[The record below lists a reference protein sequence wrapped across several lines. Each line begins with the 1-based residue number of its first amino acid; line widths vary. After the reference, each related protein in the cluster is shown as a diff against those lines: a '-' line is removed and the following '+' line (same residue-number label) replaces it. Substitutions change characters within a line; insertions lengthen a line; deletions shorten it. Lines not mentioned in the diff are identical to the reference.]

1 MPAVVRTTITRRPC
15 PGSSGMNFAASPV
28 SEDVLTGADIL
39 LAALRANG
47 ITSLFGLPGGQLD
60 DMFDAICRAGGDFT
74 AIRSRHEQGAAYM
87 AYGAARSTG
96 KPSAFLVVP
105 GPGLMNTMGALS
117 TAWATNTPVL
127 SLSGQIPSDAI
138 GSGRG
143 YLHEIPDQLATVRTL
158 LKHAERID
166 EPGDAPAMVNAA
178 FQAMLTGRPG
188 PVHLEMAPDVMARTR
203 AGSTVQAA
211 RIPPAP
217 AADETDIAA
226 AAALLASARRPLIF
240 VGGGATHAA
249 GEVGKLMRMIEA
261 PVTCFRGGRGIVDD
275 RDYHAQVFP
284 AGRQLWKHADV
295 VLAIGTRMKFPQ
307 LYWGLDDNIKVIR
320 IDIDGREFDRYAP
333 AAVALQ
339 GDSKATLELLLRMLE
354 DAVGTPP
361 ASREEELTALKAE
374 LQSDIRRDVGPQME
388 YLDAIRD
395 VLPDEGIFCD
405 EVTQVGFVSWF
416 GFPVH
421 RLRGH
426 VNCGFQGTLGY
437 GFATALGV
445 KVANPDVPVVSISG
459 DGGFLYTANE
469 LAVAV
474 EYGINLVAVVFN
486 DNRYANVYRQQK
498 EWYDGRFI
506 ASDLHNPDFVKLAR
520 SFGANSE
527 CVNGPRELR
536 RALERGFAA
545 NGPTVIEAHQPDSLP
560 TPWPYILGGAVRGR
574 PSAGAR

>member
-1 MPAVVRTTITRRPC
+1 
-15 PGSSGMNFAASPV
+15 MNVSAGPV
-28 SEDVLTGADIL
+28 SEGVLTGADIL
-39 LAALRANG
+39 VAALRANG

-60 DMFDAICRAGGDFT
+60 DMFDAIFRADGDF
-74 AIRSRHEQGAAYM
+74 AIVRSRHEQGAAYM

-105 GPGLMNTMGALS
+105 GPGLMNAMGALS

-158 LKHAERID
+158 LKHAERIE

-178 FQAMLTGRPG
+178 FGAMLTGRPG
-188 PVHLEMAPDVMARTR
+188 PVHLEMAPDVMAA
-203 AGSTVQAA
+203 AGAGATVQAA
-211 RIPPAP
+211 RIPAAP
-217 AADETDIAA
+217 AAGETEVAA
-226 AAALLASARRPLIF
+226 AAALVAAARRPLIY

-249 GEVGKLMRMIEA
+249 GEISELMRMIEA

-284 AGRQLWKHADV
+284 AGRRLWKHADV
-295 VLAIGTRMKFPQ
+295 VLAIGTRMKYPQ
-307 LYWGLDDNIKVIR
+307 LYWGLDAGIKVIR
-320 IDIDGREFDRYAP
+320 IDIDEREFGRYAP
-333 AAVALQ
+333 AAVALR
-339 GDSKATLELLLRMLE
+339 GDSKATLKLLLRALE
-354 DAVGTPP
+354 DAIATPP
-361 ASREEELTALKAE
+361 VSREEELAAVKAE
-374 LQSDIRRDVGPQME
+374 LQSDIRRDVGPQMD

-395 VLPDEGIFCD
+395 VLPDDGIFCD
-405 EVTQVGFVSWF
+405 EVTQIGFVSWF

-445 KVANPDVPVVSISG
+445 KAANPDVPVVSISG

-469 LAVAV
+469 LATAV

-498 EWYDGRFI
+498 EWYEGRFI
-506 ASDLHNPDFVKLAR
+506 ASDLHNPDFVSFAR
-520 SFGANSE
+520 SFGANAERVS
-527 CVNGPRELR
+527 GPGELR

-545 NGPTVIEAHQPDSLP
+545 KAPTVIEAHQPDDLP

-574 PSAGAR
+574 SPAGAR

>member
-1 MPAVVRTTITRRPC
+1 M
-15 PGSSGMNFAASPV
+15 ASPV
-28 SEDVLTGADIL
+28 AEDVRTGADIL
-39 LAALRANG
+39 LAALRTNG
-47 ITSLFGLPGGQLD
+47 ITTLFGLPGGQLD
-60 DMFDAICRAGGDFT
+60 DVFDALCRADGSLAT
-74 AIRSRHEQGAAYM
+74 IRSRHEQGAAYM

-166 EPGDAPAMVNAA
+166 EPDDAPAMVNAA
-178 FQAMLTGRPG
+178 FRAMLTGRPG
-188 PVHLEMAPDVMARTR
+188 PVHLEMAPDVMARKR
-203 AGSTVQAA
+203 AGTVVRTA
-211 RIPPAP
+211 RIPEAP
-217 AADETDIAA
+217 AAARTDIEV

-249 GEVGKLMRMIEA
+249 DEVRELMRMIEA

-284 AGRQLWKHADV
+284 AGRRLWRHADL

-320 IDIDGREFDRYAP
+320 IDIDEREFDRYAP
-333 AAVALQ
+333 AAVALH
-339 GDSKATLELLLRMLE
+339 GDSKATLKLLLQSLD
-354 DAVGTPP
+354 DAITTPP
-361 ASREEELTALKAE
+361 ASREEELTALKA
-374 LQSDIRRDVGPQME
+374 DIQLDVRRDLGPQME

-395 VLPDEGIFCD
+395 VLPDDGIFCD
-405 EVTQVGFVSWF
+405 EVTQIGFVSWY

-445 KVANPDVPVVSISG
+445 KAANPDVPVVSISG

-469 LAVAV
+469 LATAV

-506 ASDLHNPDFVKLAR
+506 ASDLHNPDFVKFAR
-520 SFGANSE
+520 SFGANAE
-527 CVNGPRELR
+527 RVDGPRQLR
-536 RALERGFAA
+536 QALERGFAA
-545 NGPTVIEAHQPDSLP
+545 KVPTVIEARQPDDLP

-574 PSAGAR
+574 PATRNR

>member
-1 MPAVVRTTITRRPC
+1 M
-15 PGSSGMNFAASPV
+15 AASPV
-28 SEDVLTGADIL
+28 AEDVRTGADIL
-39 LAALRANG
+39 LSALRTNG
-47 ITSLFGLPGGQLD
+47 ITTLFGLPGGQLD
-60 DMFDAICRAGGDFT
+60 DIFDALYRADGSLAT
-74 AIRSRHEQGAAYM
+74 IRSRHEQGAAYM

-96 KPSAFLVVP
+96 KPSVFLVVP

-166 EPGDAPAMVNAA
+166 EPDDAPAMVNAA
-178 FQAMLTGRPG
+178 FRAMLTGRPG
-188 PVHLEMAPDVMARTR
+188 PVHLEMAPDVMAKTR
-203 AGSTVQAA
+203 AGTVVRTA
-211 RIPPAP
+211 RIPEAP
-217 AADETDIAA
+217 AAARTDIEV

-249 GEVGKLMRMIEA
+249 GEVRELMRMIEA
-261 PVTCFRGGRGIVDD
+261 PVTCFRGGRGIIDD

-284 AGRQLWKHADV
+284 AGRRLWRHADL

-307 LYWGLDDNIKVIR
+307 LYWGLDDNIKVLR
-320 IDIDGREFDRYAP
+320 IDIDEREFDRYAP
-333 AAVALQ
+333 AAVALH
-339 GDSKATLELLLRMLE
+339 GDSKATLKLLLQLLD
-354 DAVGTPP
+354 DAITTPP
-361 ASREEELTALKAE
+361 ASREEELTALKADIQLE
-374 LQSDIRRDVGPQME
+374 IRRDLGPQME

-395 VLPDEGIFCD
+395 VLPDDGIFCD
-405 EVTQVGFVSWF
+405 EVTQIGFVSWY

-445 KVANPDVPVVSISG
+445 KAANPDVPVVSISG

-469 LAVAV
+469 LATAV

-506 ASDLHNPDFVKLAR
+506 ASDLHNPDFVKFAR
-520 SFGANSE
+520 SFGANAE
-527 CVNGPRELR
+527 RVDGPRQLR
-536 RALERGFAA
+536 HALERGFAA
-545 NGPTVIEAHQPDSLP
+545 KVPTVIEARQPDDLP

-574 PSAGAR
+574 PATRNK

>member
-1 MPAVVRTTITRRPC
+1 MRAVVRTITRRPC
-15 PGSSGMNFAASPV
+15 PGNPGMNIAANPV

-47 ITSLFGLPGGQLD
+47 ITTLFGLPGGQLD
-60 DMFDAICRAGGDFT
+60 DMFDAMCRADGDFT
-74 AIRSRHEQGAAYM
+74 TIRSRHEQGAAYM

-127 SLSGQIPSDAI
+127 SLCGQIPSDAI

-158 LKHAERID
+158 LKHAERIE
-166 EPGDAPAMVNAA
+166 EPDDAPAIVNAA
-178 FQAMLTGRPG
+178 FRAMLTGRPG
-188 PVHLEMAPDVMARTR
+188 PVHLEMAPDVMAMTS
-203 AGSTVQAA
+203 AGMTVRAA
-211 RIPPAP
+211 RVPVAP
-217 AADETDIAA
+217 AAAETEIAA
-226 AAALLASARRPLIF
+226 AADLLASARRPLIF

-249 GEVGKLMRMIEA
+249 GEVRELMRMIEA

-275 RDYHAQVFP
+275 RDYHAQVLP
-284 AGRQLWKHADV
+284 AGRRLWKHADV

-307 LYWGLDDNIKVIR
+307 LYWGLDDDIKLIR

-333 AAVALQ
+333 VAVALH
-339 GDSKATLELLLRMLE
+339 GDSKATLELLLPMLDE
-354 DAVGTPP
+354 AIMTPP
-361 ASREEELTALKAE
+361 ASREDELTALKAE
-374 LQSDIRRDVGPQME
+374 LQSEFRRTVGPQME

-395 VLPDEGIFCD
+395 VLPDDGIFCD
-405 EVTQVGFVSWF
+405 EVTQIGFASWF

-445 KVANPDVPVVSISG
+445 KAANPDVPVVSISG

-469 LAVAV
+469 LAAAV
-474 EYGINLVAVVFN
+474 EYGINLVTVVFN

-498 EWYDGRFI
+498 EWYDCRFI
-506 ASDLHNPDFVKLAR
+506 ASDLHNPDFVKFAD
-520 SFGANSE
+520 SFGANADRVS
-527 CVNGPRELR
+527 GPRELR

-545 NGPTVIEAHQPDSLP
+545 EVPTVIEARQPDDLP

-574 PSAGAR
+574 GPARTR

>member
-1 MPAVVRTTITRRPC
+1 MVARATITRRPC
-15 PGSSGMNFAASPV
+15 PGSPGMNIAASPV
-28 SEDVLTGADIL
+28 SESVRTGADIL

-60 DMFDAICRAGGDFT
+60 DLFDAICRADGDFT
-74 AIRSRHEQGAAYM
+74 AFRSRHEQGAAYM

-188 PVHLEMAPDVMARTR
+188 PAHLEMAPDVMARARDGT
-203 AGSTVQAA
+203 TVRAA
-211 RIPPAP
+211 RIPTAR
-217 AADETDIAA
+217 AAAETDLTA
-226 AAALLASARRPLIF
+226 AAALLASARYPLIF

-249 GEVGKLMRMIEA
+249 EEVRELMRIIEA

-284 AGRQLWKHADV
+284 AGRRLWKHADV

-307 LYWGLDDNIKVIR
+307 LYWGLDDSIKVIR
-320 IDIDGREFDRYAP
+320 IDIDRREFDRYAP
-333 AAVALQ
+333 VAVALH
-339 GDSKATLELLLRMLE
+339 GDSKATLKPLLQMLE
-354 DAVGTPP
+354 DATGIPP
-361 ASREEELTALKAE
+361 ASREEELTALKAGI
-374 LQSDIRRDVGPQME
+374 QSDIRRDLGPQME

-405 EVTQVGFVSWF
+405 EVTQIGFVSWF

-426 VNCGFQGTLGY
+426 VNCGYQGTLGY

-474 EYGINLVAVVFN
+474 EYGINLVTVVFN

-506 ASDLHNPDFVKLAR
+506 ASDLHNPDFVAFAR
-520 SFGANSE
+520 SFGANAE
-527 CVNGPRELR
+527 RVNGPRELR
-536 RALERGFAA
+536 HALERGFASRM
-545 NGPTVIEAHQPDSLP
+545 PTVIEAHQPHDLP

-574 PSAGAR
+574 KPAGTG